1 MLMFKSLMIETG
13 AEILKIIRAPEF
25 IIPTLAFPVA
35 FYFIFGVI
43 LAGTSNNASYLLAT
57 YGIFAVMGPAIFGFG
72 VSTATERDKGWL
84 TLKRAAPAPAINYI
98 TAKVIATIIFGALSL
113 IGLYLV
119 GGFLGGVELPRKVW
133 GLLLLTHILATLPFI
148 LIGLSLGFL
157 LNGNAA
163 IAFANIIFMG
173 LAVLGGLW
181 IPIFVFPEIMQTMAT
196 FLPSYH
202 LGEIALAVSGQP
214 AAPGQEAREIWGH
227 LGMVLNMSIGLGALT
242 IFAWTRQ
249 RQ

>member
-1 MLMFKSLMIETG
+1 
-13 AEILKIIRAPEF
+13 
-25 IIPTLAFPVA
+25 
-35 FYFIFGVI
+35 
-43 LAGTSNNASYLLAT
+43 
-57 YGIFAVMGPAIFGFG
+57 
-72 VSTATERDKGWL
+72 
-84 TLKRAAPAPAINYI
+84 
-98 TAKVIATIIFGALSL
+98 
-113 IGLYLV
+113 
-119 GGFLGGVELPRKVW
+119 LPRKVW